1 MDLLSTRSYTTRDGE
16 TKNAFTKIGV
26 AFATKNGGW
35 SLTFEALPLPSLNDK
50 GQIETR
56 VLMMPPRQDGDA
68 PPARQQP
75 ASGGYNRDKGARQ
88 INDTGLN
95 SFNDT
100 MDDTIPF

>member
-1 MDLLSTRSYTTRDGE
+1 MDLLATRSYTTRDGE

-35 SLTFEALPLPSLNDK
+35 SLTFEALPLPSINDK

-56 VLMMPPRQDGDA
+56 VLMMPPRQDSDA
-68 PPARQQP
+68 PPARQP
-75 ASGGYNRDKGARQ
+75 ARRT
-88 INDTGLN
+88 NDTGLN

>member
-56 VLMMPPRQDGDA
+56 VLMMPPRQDSDA
-68 PPARQQP
+68 PPARRP
-75 ASGGYNRDKGARQ
+75 ARQ
-88 INDTGLN
+88 VNDTGLN

>member
-56 VLMMPPRQDGDA
+56 VLMMPPRQDSDS
-68 PPARQQP
+68 PPARQQ
-75 ASGGYNRDKGARQ
+75 NRQAQ
-88 INDTGLN
+88 AP
-95 SFNDT
+95 SFNPP
-100 MDDTIPF
+100 DDDIPFLYEWRG

>member
-56 VLMMPPRQDGDA
+56 VLMMPPRQDSDS
-68 PPARQQP
+68 PPARQP
-75 ASGGYNRDKGARQ
+75 ARRGSVVFDPIAESMG
-88 INDTGLN
+88 
-95 SFNDT
+95 
-100 MDDTIPF
+100 DDIPFAPEWRG